1 MVPHTLNVAPDLW
14 QDFLRITP
22 SEGELLEFDQIQV
35 IQYGR
40 VGKNVNYCANQYWIE
55 KTTYKTTNGVW
66 NGVDINLVSSG
77 VGLPKLKVSFNMIQ
91 DRVVQMKINND
102 AVKEYRPPNVVDDE
116 YINDPEKKINIHIED
131 VLTLSEPGEP
141 FYYEFHNNNKPN
153 EVLYSTKGYN
163 FVYTEFF
170 KTETAWLNTTGLIF
184 GLGERVGD
192 FFLKPGV
199 YTIWNKD

>member
-1 MVPHTLNVAPDLW
+1 
-14 QDFLRITP
+14 
-22 SEGELLEFDQIQV
+22 
-35 IQYGR
+35 
-40 VGKNVNYCANQYWIE
+40 
-55 KTTYKTTNGVW
+55 
-66 NGVDINLVSSG
+66 
-77 VGLPKLKVSFNMIQ
+77 MIQ

-199 YTIWNKD
+199 YTIWNKDQTSPIEDGVQPGNNVYGSHPIYYFQTLVKNQYMAVFDNNIGAQDYIISKPDVK